1 MKFELLSVK
10 FRIDFSLFLII
21 AVALILK
28 YENIIYLILFSSLH
42 ELGHITMLYLLGGK
56 ADEITVAYYGIGLRH
71 SELLSP
77 CCDMVFLLS
86 GAAVNIVLC
95 LIGISKEI
103 NFSLA
108 LINLLPLYPLDGG
121 RAFKVLLN
129 SAFSLNVSD
138 SIMTVASFVFTSLIL
153 VCSIVLRN
161 ISLALIS
168 LYIVYYS
175 INFKRFI

>member
-1 MKFELLSVK
+1 MLEELTIK
-10 FRIDFSLFLII
+10 DF
-21 AVALILK
+21 ALI
-28 YENIIYLILFSSLH
+28 ESDYLEFSDGLTVLSGETGAGKSILIGALSF
-42 ELGHITMLYLLGGK
+42 LLGGK